1 VIEHCE
7 DEGLDWA
14 VMNLNLREVER
25 STPRDKPQDVV
36 KARKQIGQQHVT
48 GEADQDRRVG
58 QVLTAVDADDEL
70 AAFDAWDEYLTQHL
84 TFPFEAE
91 VAEFQERGPLRAGDR
106 IQVLRISAVEDLYGV
121 LVRVRARRG
130 EYDFPLCDLEV
141 VDKASSNYQGV
152 DDYAV
157 WFANR

>member
-1 VIEHCE
+1 
-7 DEGLDWA
+7 
-14 VMNLNLREVER
+14 MNLNIREVER
-25 STPRDKPQDVV
+25 STPRDKPEDVV
-36 KARKQIGQQHVT
+36 KAKKQIGQQHLT
-48 GEADQDRRVG
+48 GEADQDRRIG
-58 QVLTAVDADDEL
+58 QALAGVDAERDDEM

-106 IQVLRISAVEDLYGV
+106 VQVLHISILEDLYGI

-141 VDKASSNYQGV
+141 VDKASPNYQVV
-152 DDYAV
+152 DEYAV